1 MSNAVIIEEADR
13 NVIVRFN
20 RPEIRSPLSISVL
33 ETVAA
38 IVDDIE
44 RRDDIGRM
52 IFTGVGT
59 VFASGADLREIAEV
73 DAETARE
80 FALRGQNLMKRISEL
95 NATTIG
101 AVNGICFGGALD
113 LALACDRR
121 IASPQA
127 MFSHPGAD
135 LGIMTGWGGTQR
147 LSRLVGEAVSLE
159 MFFTAKRVNSN
170 EAMLIGLV
178 DEVADDPLAR
188 ALSSVQ

>member
-44 RRDDIGRM
+44 RRDDIGGM
-52 IFTGVGT
+52 IFTGVGS
-59 VFASGADLREIAEV
+59 VFASGADLREIAEL

-95 NATTIG
+95 NAATIA

>member
-44 RRDDIGRM
+44 RRDYIGRM

-95 NATTIG
+95 NAATIA